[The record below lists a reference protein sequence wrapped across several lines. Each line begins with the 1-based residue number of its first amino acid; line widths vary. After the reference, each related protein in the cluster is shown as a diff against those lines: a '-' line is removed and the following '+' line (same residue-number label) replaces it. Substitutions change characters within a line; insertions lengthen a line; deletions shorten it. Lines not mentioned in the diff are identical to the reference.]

1 MEKQKKMQA
10 ALVMMVMQVGWE
22 DYEVWGFGAGTGA
35 CHLHPHANRSNR
47 IKGCQPFSGETF
59 ANVWDLDFIGDPTG
73 SFKIFHF

>member
-1 MEKQKKMQA
+1 MQA

-22 DYEVWGFGAGTGA
+22 DYEDYEVWGFGTGTGA